1 MSKITK
7 EIDMNVPVSK
17 VFQFVANTPN
27 LVEVWP
33 SLIHIGEWRRDENG
47 LGEFTFT
54 YQMAGFK
61 YSGRNRDLEFVPNQ
75 RIVTESKGGMEALV
89 TWEFEPNGDKTRVTF
104 TGDYNVS
111 IPLVGNLIADRI
123 AALNAIEVGT
133 LLANIK
139 KKLER

>member
-7 EIDMNVPVSK
+7 EIDINVPVSK

-89 TWEFEPNGDKTRVTF
+89 TWEFEPNGDNTRVTF